1 MEVGSMAVIDAFRS
15 VKEDEQPL
23 PARRYHNTDTCKI
36 GQEIPEEERLE
47 GNGGYQ
53 LCEDCAEA

>member
-1 MEVGSMAVIDAFRS
+1 MAVIDAFRS